1 MTNVTTKPDSSQPQ
15 TETAVH
21 LFDNW
26 FDPIEAGLRDRAREF
41 LQAMLEGE
49 LDMVLARSHSLAV
62 RSRRAAMRREWSA
75 PLVTATATGRGR
87 CWGVS
92 AKWRSRCRI
101 TVTVHSIRT
110 PSRPLNIKY
119 TVTVMKRS
127 PIPSTSATRNSPNG
141 AAGT

>member
-49 LDMVLARSHSLAV
+49 LDMVLARSHYA
-62 RSRRAAMRREWSA
+62 RRAKPSSGDAEA
-75 PLVTATATGRGR
+75 LVTATATGRGR
-87 CWGVS
+87 CWEVS
-92 AKWRSRCRI
+92 AKWRSRCRA
-101 TVTVHSIRT
+101 
-110 PSRPLNIKY
+110 P
-119 TVTVMKRS
+119 
-127 PIPSTSATRNSPNG
+127 G
-141 AAGT
+141 